1 MGRKGILRDGRVRA
15 LAAVAALLALVLA
28 WPAGA
33 QVVCTGGGCGG
44 GAVTSPVATDPIS
57 FTGAVTFDNAANTPL
72 VCSDGLSAPAAA
84 AGVDGADLYLYATDG
99 NPSTSDQNG
108 GSIVL
113 RAGSGISDQA
123 GDADGGGIQLN
134 PGAGTGAGV
143 AGEVTVAANRNFC
156 VGGGSGS
163 ASGICIGSSAIT
175 GEGSSADANE
185 TILAF
190 GNATADQTLTCTGA
204 ASSLGC
210 VVDSPAVPVNGATAG
225 NSLALTAS
233 PAIPNAGAGTDG
245 AAAGGSITLTAGAAA
260 RDTSGNANG
269 GDITLQAGA
278 GVGTGTKGLVIIPD
292 TYGLRMGGNLVFV
305 GTGTGI
311 WQGVMNN
318 VDRFGWYSDRFYLAN
333 GAQLGFGSGNVS
345 TEDVGLVRVAAGELR
360 VSNAS
365 TGVGTLHYTVNTET
379 VAATKTPAITEA
391 AELYTN
397 GADVDGQAITL
408 TNDPTVG
415 TCFEFALTSTDSSGS
430 FAIAPSAGE
439 TLMDAAT
446 TCATS
451 FSATAKGATAR
462 ICAVSGGSGALWLV
476 MSKNG
481 TWTCA

>member
-1 MGRKGILRDGRVRA
+1 MNRSLT
-15 LAAVAALLALVLA
+15 LTLALVLA
-28 WPAGA
+28 PSAWGQSQVTCTTSSPGTVIGSCASGA
-33 QVVCTGGGCGG
+33 SDPLSLANITGTTSNCGG
-44 GAVTSPVATDPIS
+44 
-57 FTGAVTFDNAANTPL
+57 AA
-72 VCSDGLSAPAAA
+72 
-84 AGVDGADLYLYATDG
+84 
-99 NPSTSDQNG
+99 
-108 GSIVL
+108 
-113 RAGSGISDQA
+113 
-123 GDADGGGIQLN
+123 
-134 PGAGTGAGV
+134 
-143 AGEVTVAANRNFC
+143 
-156 VGGGSGS
+156 SGS
-163 ASGICIGSSAIT
+163 ANSVCLSSNAVT
-175 GEGSSADANE
+175 GEGSTADTSE
-185 TILAF
+185 TVLAF
-190 GNATADQTLTCTGA
+190 GDATADQTLTCTGA
-204 ASSLGC
+204 ASSFGC
-210 VVDSPAVPVNGATAG
+210 VVAAPAAAASSTAG
-225 NSLALTAS
+225 NGLALTAS
-233 PAIPNAGAGTDG
+233 AATAGSSNAG
-245 AAAGGSITLTAGAAA
+245 AAAGGSVTITAGAAA
-260 RDTSGNANG
+260 RLSSGNANG

-278 GVGTGTKGLVIIPD
+278 GIGTGTKGLVIIPN
-292 TYGLRMGGNLVFV
+292 TYGLRMGENLVFV

-379 VAATKTPAITEA
+379 VGATKTPAITEA

-446 TCATS
+446 TCSTS

-462 ICAVSGGSGALWLV
+462 ICAVSGGSGGLWLV